1 MNSLWNYS
9 IWLCRLMELK
19 QLTRLH
25 LGNQCAEHFTFYEG
39 VAPVLNS
46 CGRTLKT
53 LVLEQFTEMDPA
65 FIGKSC
71 PGLTHLALSCCDTYA
86 PCMIIITILMCACG
100 WTWFTRLYFIRQDIM
115 GVQKL
120 YFQECQEDCVQF
132 PSNVIFWCSWQ
143 TCFFTRF
150 VIE

>member
-1 MNSLWNYS
+1 MEYVADSLGFRVS
-9 IWLCRLMELK
+9 DSRLPV
-19 QLTRLH
+19 
-25 LGNQCAEHFTFYEG
+25 APVYEG

-86 PCMIIITILMCACG
+86 PCMIIITILMVA
-100 WTWFTRLYFIRQDIM
+100 T
-115 GVQKL
+115 
-120 YFQECQEDCVQF
+120 
-132 PSNVIFWCSWQ
+132 
-143 TCFFTRF
+143 
-150 VIE
+150 

>member
-1 MNSLWNYS
+1 
-9 IWLCRLMELK
+9 MELK

-71 PGLTHLALSCCDTYA
+71 PGLTHLDATAGSSRVLDLMLTSALDKVKT
-86 PCMIIITILMCACG
+86 
-100 WTWFTRLYFIRQDIM
+100 
-115 GVQKL
+115 
-120 YFQECQEDCVQF
+120 
-132 PSNVIFWCSWQ
+132 
-143 TCFFTRF
+143 
-150 VIE
+150 

>member
-1 MNSLWNYS
+1 
-9 IWLCRLMELK
+9 MELK

-86 PCMIIITILMCACG
+86 PCMIIIAISIITWVNLIYQVILYQARHHESAKALFSGVPRRFCSISLVMRSFDFLDYFLTCG
-100 WTWFTRLYFIRQDIM
+100 GLPLLYNNCDHTKT
-115 GVQKL
+115 V
-120 YFQECQEDCVQF
+120 
-132 PSNVIFWCSWQ
+132 P
-143 TCFFTRF
+143 
-150 VIE
+150 